1 MRRALLL
8 LILAAGAALPAR
20 GEGLRPLL
28 PWETWLLGGPAP
40 GAGLMDVECAGRL
53 LDGPAASFARV
64 RVGAGLDLPWRAHEP
79 GTLADYR
86 SHVQSASLLTARGG
100 AWLAA
105 SARQARSELRQRRAY
120 TDDDRAAGDL
130 DADAVSLAGGIARR
144 GWGLRLAAHRARGWG
159 GSAAL
164 LGDTPRGLVTAEAG
178 VERAAWRLDQAIE
191 GFHYVFDFPFRREAL
206 ALAFAPADARL
217 PALSLRR
224 EVTAGEPD
232 ESTGDYE
239 DLYARRHGLRA
250 SWPGGADT
258 AGACARAPGVDRGG
272 TRAAVNDGPLRLDA
286 HADWGYVDLGLY
298 ADGDAYLRLSDLHF
312 RAHGLELSA
321 RLPRPAD
328 RWSLLAGVEEWNARV
343 DGGFFEPWPF
353 SFWTV
358 FSSPRYEI
366 DDLRYRLLVWTVGA
380 GRRLAGRRWRADLAL
395 RHHWLAGGGSLDWK
409 ERVWTLYPWFFRW
422 DHHRSDL
429 PLPALTLIQLDVS
442 GSVAVAGRWR
452 LRAALR
458 QMAPLRVPG
467 GGEGGGG
474 GPAGEAAERFRYGG
488 FQGRV
493 ALERD
498 FY

>member
-1 MRRALLL
+1 MRRALLI

-28 PWETWLLGGPAP
+28 PWEAWLLGGPAP
-40 GAGLMDVECAGRL
+40 GAGLMDVECAARL
-53 LDGPAASFARV
+53 LEGPAAGFARV
-64 RVGAGLDLPWRAHEP
+64 RLEAGLDLPWRGHEP

-86 SHVQSASLLTARGG
+86 AYGRSVSLLTARHG

-120 TDDDRAAGDL
+120 TDDDRAAADL
-130 DADAVSLAGGIARR
+130 DADAVALAAGFARR
-144 GWGLRLAAHRARGWG
+144 GWGLRLAAHRARDWG

-164 LGDTPRGLVTAEAG
+164 LAAAPQGVLAAEAG
-178 VERAAWRLDQAIE
+178 VERAAWRLDQAFE
-191 GFHYVFDFPFRREAL
+191 GFQYVFDFPFRREAL
-206 ALAFAPADARL
+206 SLSFAPTDARL
-217 PALSLRR
+217 PALALRR
-224 EVTAGEPD
+224 EVTKGEPETD
-232 ESTGDYE
+232 TGDYE
-239 DLYARRHGLRA
+239 EFYVRRHGLRA
-250 SWPGGADT
+250 SWTRGEAAPRGGR
-258 AGACARAPGVDRGG
+258 AGRSRARAAGG
-272 TRAAVNDGPLRLDA
+272 GGPLRLAA
-286 HADWGYVDLGLY
+286 HADWGHVDLGLY

-321 RLPRPAD
+321 RLPRAAAH
-328 RWSLLAGVEEWNARV
+328 WHLLTGVEEWNARV

-366 DDLRYRLLVWTVGA
+366 DDLHYRLLIWTTGA
-380 GRRLAGRRWRADLAL
+380 GRRLEGRRWEADIQL
-395 RHHWLAGGGSLDWK
+395 RHHWLAGGGFLDWK
-409 ERVWTLYPWFFRW
+409 ERIWTLYPWFYRW
-422 DHHRSDL
+422 QHHRSDL

-442 GSVAVAGRWR
+442 GAVRLAGGWR

-467 GGEGGGG
+467 GGGGAGG
-474 GPAGEAAERFRYGG
+474 GPAGEAVERFRYGG

-493 ALERD
+493 AIERD
-498 FY
+498 FP